1 MENALEALKAAPK
14 SLAHA
19 RPLENSARTPQ
30 FIMAGARCKLAR
42 SLVDQ

>member
-19 RPLENSARTPQ
+19 RPLESSARTPQ
-30 FIMAGARCKLAR
+30 FLMAGARCMVES